1 MTKTKPVHLKKGD
14 LVSLVAPSGPIADTQ
29 RLETAKLAVEKLGL
43 RTKVST
49 HAADRYGYLAG
60 DDATRAQEFT
70 EAFAD
75 TETKAVICLKGGY
88 GAQRILARLDFGVI
102 CRNPKILLGYS
113 DITALHVALSQVC
126 HLVTFH
132 GPMPSSDM
140 IPEMDNWTETSL
152 RRAIFSTDPLG
163 AIRNPDD
170 SRMLDTLV
178 PGRARGELVGGN
190 LSLLASGLGTPWEID
205 TRGKILF
212 LEDVD
217 EAPYRVD
224 RMLNQLK
231 LAGKLDECAGIVL
244 GMWTRCV
251 APEGKPSLELGE
263 VFRDI
268 VAPSRKPTLVGLQ
281 AGHCA
286 PNLVLP
292 FGIQYEL
299 CTDEGRL
306 EALEPAC
313 I

>member
-1 MTKTKPVHLKKGD
+1 MTKTKPVHLRKGD
-14 LVSLVAPSGPIADTQ
+14 LVSLVAPSGPIADAQ

-43 RTKVST
+43 QAKVST

-140 IPEMDNWTETSL
+140 IPEMDEVTEASL
-152 RRAIFSTDPLG
+152 CRAIFSNEPLG
-163 AIRNPDD
+163 VIRNPEDKP
-170 SRMLDTLV
+170 LGTLV

-231 LAGKLDECAGIVL
+231 LAGKFDDCTGIVL
-244 GMWTRCV
+244 GTWTRCV
-251 APEGKPSLELGE
+251 ASEGKPSLELGE

-268 VAPSRKPTLVGLQ
+268 VAPSGKPTLTWLQ

-286 PNLVLP
+286 PNLTLP